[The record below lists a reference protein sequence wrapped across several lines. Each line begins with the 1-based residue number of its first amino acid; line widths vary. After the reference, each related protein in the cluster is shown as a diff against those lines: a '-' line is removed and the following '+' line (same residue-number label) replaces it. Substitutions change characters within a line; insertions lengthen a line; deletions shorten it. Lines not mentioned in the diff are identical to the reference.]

1 MSKSKKTERKP
12 ETMNEPIMFTPQD
25 IINAILAVCGA
36 ISVVAGA
43 TAVIVKCVTAMRKP
57 NKTQD
62 ERLDALEA
70 DVKDVKERIDAECE
84 RITDR
89 FHDDGSHI
97 DKIEE
102 ANVVTQRALLA
113 LLSHSINGNDIES
126 LKRAKTD
133 LENYLTS
140 NS

>member
-1 MSKSKKTERKP
+1 
-12 ETMNEPIMFTPQD
+12 MNEPIMFTPQD
-25 IINAILAVCGA
+25 IVNAILAICGA

-43 TAVIVKCVTAMRKP
+43 TAVIVKCITALKKP
-57 NKTQD
+57 NRKQD
-62 ERLDALEA
+62 ERLDALET
-70 DVKDVKERIDAECE
+70 DMKIVKDEIDRERQKITQRFIDDAA
-84 RITDR
+84 
-89 FHDDGSHI
+89 HI

-133 LENYLTS
+133 LEDYLTS
-140 NS
+140 NSK

>member
-1 MSKSKKTERKP
+1 
-12 ETMNEPIMFTPQD
+12 MNEPIMFTPQD
-25 IINAILAVCGA
+25 IVNAILAICGA

-43 TAVIVKCVTAMRKP
+43 TAVIVKCITALKKP
-57 NKTQD
+57 NRKQD
-62 ERLDALEA
+62 ERLDTLET
-70 DVKDVKERIDAECE
+70 DMKIVKDEIDRERQKITQRFIDDAA
-84 RITDR
+84 
-89 FHDDGSHI
+89 HI

-133 LENYLTS
+133 LEDYLTS
-140 NS
+140 NSK

>member
-1 MSKSKKTERKP
+1 MIIVRK
-12 ETMNEPIMFTPQD
+12 EEATMNDPILFTPQD
-25 IINAILAVCGA
+25 VINAILAVCGA
-36 ISVVAGA
+36 ISIVAGA
-43 TAVIVKCVTAMRKP
+43 AAVIVKCVTAAKAP
-57 NKTQD
+57 NKKQD

-70 DVKDVKERIDAECE
+70 DVKLVKDEIDRERVKITEKFYEDASKID
-84 RITDR
+84 R
-89 FHDDGSHI
+89 
-97 DKIEE
+97 IEE

-113 LLSHSINGNDIES
+113 LLSHLINGNDIES

>member
-1 MSKSKKTERKP
+1 
-12 ETMNEPIMFTPQD
+12 MNESIMFTPQD
-25 IINAILAVCGA
+25 IVNAILAICGA

-43 TAVIVKCVTAMRKP
+43 TAVIVKCVTALKRPNRK
-57 NKTQD
+57 QD
-62 ERLDALEA
+62 ERLDALET
-70 DVKDVKERIDAECE
+70 DMKIVKDEIDRERQKITQRFIDDAA
-84 RITDR
+84 
-89 FHDDGSHI
+89 HI

-133 LENYLTS
+133 LEDYLTS
-140 NS
+140 NSK

>member
-1 MSKSKKTERKP
+1 
-12 ETMNEPIMFTPQD
+12 MNEPIMFTPQD
-25 IINAILAVCGA
+25 IVNAILAICGA

-43 TAVIVKCVTAMRKP
+43 TAVIVKCVTALKRPNRK
-57 NKTQD
+57 QD
-62 ERLDALEA
+62 ERLDALET
-70 DVKDVKERIDAECE
+70 DMKIVKDEIDRERQKITQRFIDDAA
-84 RITDR
+84 
-89 FHDDGSHI
+89 HI

>member
-1 MSKSKKTERKP
+1 
-12 ETMNEPIMFTPQD
+12 MNEPIMFTPQD
-25 IINAILAVCGA
+25 IVNAILAICGA

-43 TAVIVKCVTAMRKP
+43 TAVIVKCVTALKRPNRK
-57 NKTQD
+57 QD
-62 ERLDALEA
+62 ERLDALET
-70 DVKDVKERIDAECE
+70 DMKIVKDEIDRERQKITQRFIDDAA
-84 RITDR
+84 
-89 FHDDGSHI
+89 HI

-133 LENYLTS
+133 LEDYLTS
-140 NS
+140 NSK

>member
-1 MSKSKKTERKP
+1 
-12 ETMNEPIMFTPQD
+12 MNEPIMFTPQD
-25 IINAILAVCGA
+25 IINAILAICGA

-43 TAVIVKCVTAMRKP
+43 TAVIVKCITALKKP
-57 NKTQD
+57 NRKQD
-62 ERLDALEA
+62 ERLDALET
-70 DVKDVKERIDAECE
+70 DMKIVKDEIDRERQKITQRFIDDAA
-84 RITDR
+84 
-89 FHDDGSHI
+89 HI

-133 LENYLTS
+133 LEDYLTS
-140 NS
+140 NSK